1 MNVSEVEV
9 SGAEWSL
16 FLHVRCSLVHLRI
29 PTLPP
34 RLEGREV
41 CQRGSRV
48 TRHLRRSEE
57 DLGSEVV
64 FWMDYEWSSEFAGRQ
79 DVRITVHHELAVQN
93 FLTGCTS

>member
-16 FLHVRCSLVHLRI
+16 FLNMRCSLVHLRI
-29 PTLPP
+29 LTLPS
-34 RLEGREV
+34 RLEEREV

-64 FWMDYEWSSEFAGRQ
+64 FWMDFEWSIELSPHCF
-79 DVRITVHHELAVQN
+79 DVAHVHN
-93 FLTGCTS
+93 CTPLPIPLRRF